1 MAFKVQNIF
10 IHCAVALCIVFFLLL
25 MTDTINKF
33 SQKMTSIG
41 VIIKE
46 SHSQT
51 KILPCVTICP
61 WRPFKSLGFHFNADN
76 FSRSTFE
83 KKEIFFNSSK
93 YNAINTIFYTL
104 EEIRSIFFG
113 RCYKIDFLKP
123 QRRMEAIYIP
133 LKNANDYK
141 GICLDVSGLVRSLI
155 SFYTY
160 FNYLKNKTC

>member
-1 MAFKVQNIF
+1 MAFKAQNIF

-61 WRPFKSLGFHFNADN
+61 WRPFKSLGFHFNAEN

-83 KKEIFFNSSK
+83 KKEIFLNSSK
-93 YNAINTIFYTL
+93 LTL
-104 EEIRSIFFG
+104 PS
-113 RCYKIDFLKP
+113 P
-123 QRRMEAIYIP
+123 SSSHEAIIS
-133 LKNANDYK
+133 KTAESD
-141 GICLDVSGLVRSLI
+141 ILVPIFVNVDFS
-155 SFYTY
+155 SFQVI
-160 FNYLKNKTC
+160 